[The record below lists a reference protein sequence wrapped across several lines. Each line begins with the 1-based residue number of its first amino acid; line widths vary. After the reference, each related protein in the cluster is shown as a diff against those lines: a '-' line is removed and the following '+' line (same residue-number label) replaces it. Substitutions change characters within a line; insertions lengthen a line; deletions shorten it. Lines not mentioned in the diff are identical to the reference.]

1 LLKPGDF
8 VRVLL
13 TAGFRF
19 NLQWLNW
26 LVLRGEAYDLVV
38 LAGDL
43 LDAHSRYALPQQT
56 ARVVPTLR
64 TLAAKQ
70 PLAIC
75 SGNHDAI
82 DLPVSTN
89 NGIRP
94 GWLNTLSNCP
104 FALLDGQSRYFAS
117 GLTVTVLGYL
127 SEISQ
132 KRASLQVGRRF
143 WLEHGGRWLVVHHAP
158 PAFTASSGQEE
169 CAAGQ
174 LLQEFSP
181 SVWCSS
187 RYLRQPYREEF
198 RCSKKIGITTV
209 VNVAQVRPDG
219 TRLTSAVPKHLVWD
233 VETNHFSWYGSDLSA
248 RVAAAGSKS
257 ALPGNSSANGLAP
270 I

>member
-1 LLKPGDF
+1 M
-8 VRVLL
+8 RVLL

-26 LVLRGEAYDLVV
+26 LVVRGNTYDLVV

-43 LDAHSRYALPQQT
+43 LDAHSRYTLSQQT
-56 ARVVPTLR
+56 ARVGPTLR
-64 TLAAKQ
+64 TLANKQ

-82 DLPVSTN
+82 DLPVSTI

-104 FALLDGQSRYFAS
+104 LALLDGQSRYFAD

-127 SEISQ
+127 SEVTQ
-132 KRASLQVGRRF
+132 KRASLQVGRRL
-143 WLEHGGRWLVVHHAP
+143 WMEYGGRWLVVHHAP

-198 RCSKKIGITTV
+198 RCSKKIGATTV

-219 TRLTSAVPKHLVWD
+219 TRMTGAVPKHLVWD
-233 VETNHFSWYGSDLSA
+233 LETNRFSWYGSESSA
-248 RVAAAGSKS
+248 RVTANGSKA
-257 ALPGNSSANGLAP
+257 ALPNNSSSNGLAP